1 MKGLKSIRFSYFEE
15 IYETIAKLDLHGLQ
29 QNGVEI
35 NFASGNLPQSCKY
48 VFTITADECIILH
61 TDREIE
67 ALNLKMKGDIEIE
80 VYT

>member
-35 NFASGNLPQSCKY
+35 NFASGDPPQSCKY

-61 TDREIE
+61 ADKEIE
-67 ALNLKMKGDIEIE
+67 ALNLKMKGDIEIG